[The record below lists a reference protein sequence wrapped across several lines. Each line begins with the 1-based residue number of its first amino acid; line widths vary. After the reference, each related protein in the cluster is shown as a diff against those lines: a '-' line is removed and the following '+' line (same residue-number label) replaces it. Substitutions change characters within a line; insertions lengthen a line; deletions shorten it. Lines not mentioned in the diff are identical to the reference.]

1 VVPERLREPLK
12 AMARFRNRL
21 VHVYWDVD
29 DGAVHDYLLE
39 SLQDIDDFARA
50 VGSMSV

>member
-1 VVPERLREPLK
+1 
-12 AMARFRNRL
+12 MARFRNRL

-29 DGAVHDYLLE
+29 DGAVHDYLRE

-50 VGSMSV
+50 GGSMSV